1 MESNEPQSNTMT
13 TPPREE
19 EPVETPALNPAPV
32 STANKTRRAK
42 CPDGTWFV
50 KSKNECVP
58 KRLILQRRTRRKKQK
73 EAVAA
78 AVADVPH

>member
-50 KSKNECVP
+50 KSKNE
-58 KRLILQRRTRRKKQK
+58 
-73 EAVAA
+73 
-78 AVADVPH
+78 